1 MRKLITIILFLLPFL
16 SKAQSFNEEKT
27 AAVNFIKRVYQSAP
41 FEGAKSLEGEQGN
54 YFVVAVSTDNLVEK
68 SNVPEEK
75 KALEFAQKFAEEG
88 FAEPCVRFEMI
99 GKVSSQQKD
108 AYLFLCETLSEFV
121 WQSMKKKPFDGARIV
136 ATPNQKFLISVL
148 TLDATKYPVKSN
160 MDKVASMK
168 SKQMANVL
176 LNGSTISSEQII
188 STDENNPPQIT
199 ESIREQAMGFVQG
212 LELLTTKELKI
223 NFSTY
228 IFYAKI

>member
-1 MRKLITIILFLLPFL
+1 MRIIVIVILLFSVHALP
-16 SKAQSFNEEKT
+16 AQSFNEEKT

-41 FEGAKSLEGEQGN
+41 FEGAKSLEGDQGN
-54 YFVVAVSTDNLVEK
+54 YFVVAVSTANLAEK

-75 KALEFAQKFAEEG
+75 KALELAQKSAEEG

-99 GKVSSQQKD
+99 GKVSSQQKE

-121 WQSMKKKPFDGARIV
+121 WQNMKKKPFDGARIV
-136 ATPNQKFLISVL
+136 ATPNQKYLISVL

-223 NFSTY
+223 NFYTY

>member
-1 MRKLITIILFLLPFL
+1 
-16 SKAQSFNEEKT
+16 
-27 AAVNFIKRVYQSAP
+27 
-41 FEGAKSLEGEQGN
+41 
-54 YFVVAVSTDNLVEK
+54 
-68 SNVPEEK
+68 
-75 KALEFAQKFAEEG
+75 
-88 FAEPCVRFEMI
+88 
-99 GKVSSQQKD
+99 
-108 AYLFLCETLSEFV
+108 
-121 WQSMKKKPFDGARIV
+121 MKKKPFDGARIV
-136 ATPNQKFLISVL
+136 ATPNQKYLISVL

-223 NFSTY
+223 NFYTY